1 MLPDRGAGFALAA
14 AATLG
19 GAVAAGVG
27 DAAPPAV
34 FAGVALAL
42 VAWGAGE
49 RAAGLGAQ
57 PGRGADTAAV
67 EYARVVGLVAV
78 GLLAVLAL
86 SAVAYLGPP
95 VSVTPAR
102 AVVALLLLFVAL
114 LALTARVGLETE

>member
-1 MLPDRGAGFALAA
+1 M
-14 AATLG
+14 
-19 GAVAAGVG
+19 
-27 DAAPPAV
+27 
-34 FAGVALAL
+34 
-42 VAWGAGE
+42 
-49 RAAGLGAQ
+49 
-57 PGRGADTAAV
+57 